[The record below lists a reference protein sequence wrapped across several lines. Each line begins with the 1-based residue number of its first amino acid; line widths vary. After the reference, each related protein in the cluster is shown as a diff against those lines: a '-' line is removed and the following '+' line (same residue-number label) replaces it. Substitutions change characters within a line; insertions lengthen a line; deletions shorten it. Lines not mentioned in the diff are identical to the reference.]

1 MILTVLQREDCL
13 IWRCLCK
20 VCVCTIFVYSS
31 VVIDD
36 KSHTRGNKQIPNR
49 TVCEVLSWSLVRII
63 QILRI
68 VIKPGTL
75 KYFMRYKCRKG
86 AVLS

>member
-31 VVIDD
+31 AVIDD
-36 KSHTRGNKQIPNR
+36 KSHTRGNNCLQ
-49 TVCEVLSWSLVRII
+49 SLK
-63 QILRI
+63 L
-68 VIKPGTL
+68 VISEN
-75 KYFMRYKCRKG
+75 Y
-86 AVLS
+86 SNIEN